1 MGKKPAHLLGTFMT
15 FYGFDATEEEIAAG
29 VKKPYK
35 EKLRF
40 YIDMAAKKPAA
51 VLLSETFG
59 NEVSLSDYATF
70 GMRTRLARAM
80 TGARNKNGARSAK
93 LGFDGSG
100 PAMAYTRVTK
110 KGREY
115 VFDGMSARDVLRAF
129 VTQGLDDYVTNWGT
143 KVITAEQQY
152 EHAALIEE
160 YLTQHGC

>member
-15 FYGFDATEEEIAAG
+15 FYGFDTAEADLSTG
-29 VKKPYK
+29 QKPYK

-40 YIDMAAKKPAA
+40 YIDTAAKKPAA

-80 TGARNKNGARSAK
+80 TGARNRNGARSAK

-100 PAMAYTRVTK
+100 PAMAYTRTTK
-110 KGREY
+110 EGRAY
-115 VFDGMSARDVLRAF
+115 VFSGMTAREVLTAF
-129 VTQGLDDYVTNWGT
+129 VRQGFDDYVSHFGT
-143 KVITAEQQY
+143 KVITADQQL

-160 YLTQHGC
+160 YLTQNGC